1 MATINFADIFKTS
14 DLGTFGTPL
23 TAADIIFSILFSLF
37 TGLFIFYIYKKTYSG
52 VLYSKNFNVT
62 LVLGSMVGSV
72 IMMAIG
78 GNLALSLGMVGAL
91 SIIRFRTPV
100 KDPKDLAFLFWAITV
115 GVVNGIRFYK
125 LSIISTLM
133 IGIVM
138 LVLSKK
144 LIIPKPYVIILKH
157 SNASLKEIESV
168 LRRNCSNF
176 ELRSTSMSDSELTEQ
191 TIEAKIKEKHEDQ
204 LLEELKSIKSVKK
217 VMIFSHT
224 GELSE

>member
-176 ELRSTSMSDSELTEQ
+176 ELRST
-191 TIEAKIKEKHEDQ
+191 
-204 LLEELKSIKSVKK
+204 
-217 VMIFSHT
+217 
-224 GELSE
+224 

>member
-1 MATINFADIFKTS
+1 MAINFSEIFKTS

-23 TAADIIFSILFSLF
+23 TTADIISSILFSLA

-52 VLYSKNFNVT
+52 VLYSKNFNIT
-62 LVLGSMVGSV
+62 LIMGGMVGSV

-100 KDPKDLAFLFWAITV
+100 KDPKDLAFLFWAITM

-133 IGIVM
+133 IGIAM

-144 LIIPKPYVIILKH
+144 LIISKPYVIILKYA
-157 SNASLKEIESV
+157 NADEKEIESALV
-168 LRRNCSNF
+168 
-176 ELRSTSMSDSELTEQ
+176 
-191 TIEAKIKEKHEDQ
+191 
-204 LLEELKSIKSVKK
+204 
-217 VMIFSHT
+217 
-224 GELSE
+224 

>member
-1 MATINFADIFKTS
+1 
-14 DLGTFGTPL
+14 
-23 TAADIIFSILFSLF
+23 
-37 TGLFIFYIYKKTYSG
+37 
-52 VLYSKNFNVT
+52 
-62 LVLGSMVGSV
+62 
-72 IMMAIG
+72 
-78 GNLALSLGMVGAL
+78 MVGAL

-191 TIEAKIKEKHEDQ
+191 
-204 LLEELKSIKSVKK
+204 
-217 VMIFSHT
+217 
-224 GELSE
+224 